1 MSINRGM
8 DKEDVLYVYNG
19 ILLSHWKEWD
29 NAICSNMN
37 GPRDCYTEWSMSDRE
52 REILY
57 DIPYMWNLK
66 RNDTNELIYKIET
79 DLEI

>member
-8 DKEDVLYVYNG
+8 DEEDVLYVYNG